1 MAAGGDA
8 ALTAARLRAVVV
20 HLRIMQSGISL
31 GPGAI
36 EGSAD
41 AAGAAMTED
50 HCRRRAEH
58 LIGMMAKAQ
67 HVEERRRL
75 IDEAMRWHNCAM
87 VARERELGSAAFR
100 L

>member
-1 MAAGGDA
+1 
-8 ALTAARLRAVVV
+8 
-20 HLRIMQSGISL
+20 
-31 GPGAI
+31 
-36 EGSAD
+36 
-41 AAGAAMTED
+41 MTED
-50 HCRRRAEH
+50 HCRRRVEL

-87 VARERELGSAAFR
+87 VARDRELGGPKSR